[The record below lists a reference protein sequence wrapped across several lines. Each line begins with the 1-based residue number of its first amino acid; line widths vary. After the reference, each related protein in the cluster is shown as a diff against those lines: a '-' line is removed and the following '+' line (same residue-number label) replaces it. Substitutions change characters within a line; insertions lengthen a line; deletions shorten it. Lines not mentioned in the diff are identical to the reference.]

1 VAAIRYTT
9 DGTNPTASSPLYT
22 NPFNVSAKVTVR
34 YRAWD
39 VAGNAEPTNSQLI
52 QVDSTAP
59 SVSITSPTNG
69 ATVSGNTR
77 ITASAS
83 DSESG
88 VASVA
93 FYVDSTLIGTSSTS
107 PWQVQWN
114 TKKVNAGQHVLTA
127 VVTDR
132 VGNRATSTAITV
144 TVR

>member
-1 VAAIRYTT
+1 
-9 DGTNPTASSPLYT
+9 
-22 NPFNVSAKVTVR
+22 VTVR

-39 VAGNAEPTNSQLI
+39 VAGNVELTNSQLI

-127 VVTDR
+127 VATDR